1 VTCGRSVVFSGYSDY
16 YMNYICI
23 IASVIN
29 IILMYHVHL
38 WLICWF
44 MVFNAT
50 FYNISLIS
58 WRYWWRKPEYPEKTT
73 DLPQVT
79 DKLYHLML
87 YRVHL
92 NWVGFDHTTL
102 VVISTDCT
110 GSCTMLPVS
119 LDCPFLIAPL
129 VFSNIYE
136 R

>member
-1 VTCGRSVVFSGYSDY
+1 
-16 YMNYICI
+16 MNYICI

-110 GSCTMLPVS
+110 DSLIPTTIPSRSWRPLTLIEIRTHNISCDRHWLH
-119 LDCPFLIAPL
+119 
-129 VFSNIYE
+129 